1 MVLSCYICKKHIIM
15 QVVTAR
21 EFRANQSK
29 ILNAAK
35 EGQSVM
41 LTSRVGMFKIVP
53 VTEEDRLM
61 ERINRG
67 LDQVRLIREGKMK
80 GYSIDELLDEI

>member
-1 MVLSCYICKKHIIM
+1 M
-15 QVVTAR
+15 QVVTER

>member
-1 MVLSCYICKKHIIM
+1 
-15 QVVTAR
+15 
-21 EFRANQSK
+21 
-29 ILNAAK
+29 
-35 EGQSVM
+35 M

>member
-1 MVLSCYICKKHIIM
+1 M

-80 GYSIDELLDEI
+80 GYSIDELLDEV

>member
-1 MVLSCYICKKHIIM
+1 M

-35 EGQSVM
+35 EGLSGDYSCIM
-41 LTSRVGMFKIVP
+41 L
-53 VTEEDRLM
+53 
-61 ERINRG
+61 
-67 LDQVRLIREGKMK
+67 
-80 GYSIDELLDEI
+80 

>member
-1 MVLSCYICKKHIIM
+1 M